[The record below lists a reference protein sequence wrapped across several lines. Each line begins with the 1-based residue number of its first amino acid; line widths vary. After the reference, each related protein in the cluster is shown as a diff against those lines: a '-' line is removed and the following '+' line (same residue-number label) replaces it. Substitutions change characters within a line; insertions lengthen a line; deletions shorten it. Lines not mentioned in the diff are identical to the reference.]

1 VNQHIRDQIRRD
13 FETEYRAPTVDLT
26 QMLRPSGHIQRHRGA
41 TLGRAGAV
49 IAVAAVVAL
58 AVTLPRIVSPI
69 PNPATGSGCSKVSPS
84 RGYRITGSAQPL
96 STHGGQELGVVP
108 AGHAFGVI
116 VQRACTSQALPAVI
130 FAPSPRLGSVQL
142 MPYFPSSHGKVQ
154 LLYTAPTA
162 SVRNCQVGGDPV
174 GGGPTPAATYPARPT
189 VNLVCSV
196 IVPGGVPFR
205 VTLEVSIRPGTPSKL
220 PQ

>member
-1 VNQHIRDQIRRD
+1 VNPHIRDQIRRD
-13 FETEYRAPTVDLT
+13 FETEYRAPTVDLS
-26 QMLRPSGHIQRHRGA
+26 QMLRPSGHIQRHKSA

-49 IAVAAVVAL
+49 IAVAALAAL

-69 PNPATGSGCSKVSPS
+69 PNPATGAGCSKVSPS
-84 RGYRITGSAQPL
+84 KGYRITGSALTL
-96 STHGGQELGVVP
+96 SNHGGQDLGPVP

-116 VQRACTSQALPAVI
+116 VQPTCTSQALPAVI

-142 MPYFPSSHGKVQ
+142 IPYLPSSHGKVQ

-162 SVRNCQVGGDPV
+162 SLRNCEVAGDPV
-174 GGGPTPAATYPARPT
+174 GPGPTPAATYPARPNG
-189 VNLVCSV
+189 NLVCAL

-220 PQ
+220 PR